1 MHDLLS
7 YDFNLYYNLIKK
19 PLLERAIYSKKKKK
33 LKNSNIKTSERL
45 KNIKESD
52 DWLLRNYQNI
62 TKYIWLN
69 NREI

>member
-1 MHDLLS
+1 MHDLLL

-19 PLLERAIYSKKKKK
+19 PLLECAIYSKKKK
-33 LKNSNIKTSERL
+33 LKNYDIKTSERL

>member
-19 PLLERAIYSKKKKK
+19 PLLECAIYSKKKK
-33 LKNSNIKTSERL
+33 LKNYDIKTSERL

>member
-19 PLLERAIYSKKKKK
+19 PLLECAIYSKKKK
-33 LKNSNIKTSERL
+33 LKNYDIKTSERL

-69 NREI
+69 NR